1 MRRRKFE
8 IEEFERAGHFVV
20 RAQVPGLDPDHEIGV
35 MVADNEVTI
44 EVRWPVRWPGPEDGD
59 FRDAC
64 GAEAENTFHH
74 EPVRRTV
81 LLPRGAKDETL
92 TARYDRG
99 GILEVSVELTRPAVI
114 GRMVS
119 VQLPALVDADV
130 RVTALGGV
138 TAPGRA
144 VTPPRPRSTPS
155 SR

>member
-20 RAQVPGLDPDHEIGV
+20 RAQVPGLDPDNEIGV

-44 EVRWPVRWPGPEDGD
+44 EVRWPVRWPGPVDG
-59 FRDAC
+59 A
-64 GAEAENTFHH
+64 FHH

-114 GRMVS
+114 GRTVR
-119 VQLPALVDADV
+119 VQPPSLADADV
-130 RVTALGGV
+130 RVG
-138 TAPGRA
+138 
-144 VTPPRPRSTPS
+144 
-155 SR
+155 